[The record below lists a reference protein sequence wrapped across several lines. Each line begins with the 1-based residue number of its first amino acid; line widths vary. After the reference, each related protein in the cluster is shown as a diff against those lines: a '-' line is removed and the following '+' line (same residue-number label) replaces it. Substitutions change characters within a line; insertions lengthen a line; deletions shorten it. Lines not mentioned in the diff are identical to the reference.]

1 MKDSIDSHSGAGAST
16 ELRRLRAWQDGDA
29 RAGGDLMR
37 YYRATL
43 TRCFGRRRCE
53 GRVDDL
59 VQETILAGIRARDHI
74 VEPYAYRRY
83 LFVAARRILAREI
96 DRRKREGPGPRDL
109 DPTDMAES
117 AGAALASAQ
126 LAEVYEAMR
135 HIPREYVDALA
146 HYYLHGRR
154 GAELARA
161 LGVPEG
167 TARSRIRRGLARIR
181 HELGHREPQAEH

>member
-1 MKDSIDSHSGAGAST
+1 MKDSIDSHSGAGVSS

-29 RAGGDLMR
+29 RAGGELMR
-37 YYRATL
+37 YYRAKL
-43 TRCFGRRRCE
+43 TQFFGRRRCDD
-53 GRVDDL
+53 RVDDL
-59 VQETILAGIRARDHI
+59 VQETMLAGIRARDRIAQPH
-74 VEPYAYRRY
+74 AYRAY

-96 DRRKREGPGPRDL
+96 DRRTREGPGVREL
-109 DPTDMAES
+109 DPTDRAEA

-126 LAEVYEAMR
+126 LTEVYEAMQ

-154 GAELARA
+154 GTELALA

-181 HELGHREPQAEH
+181 HQLGHLDAEAEV